1 MHMHVG
7 GGGGHWHAG
16 GPRRPQDAR
25 TAFRRSIRWAKPLW
39 PILAFGLVC
48 TLAGVFLGQQ
58 PPRIIQYLIDTV
70 IGAHRYHLLTRVILV
85 YLGIVFVGQIIG
97 AASGYWMNIAGQR
110 LLHTLRTALYDHLQ
124 MLSLSYYDNK
134 RTGDLVS
141 RVTGDVSQ
149 VEGMIIGTSKSL
161 VRQLFGVG
169 LAFYYMW
176 GYNWP
181 LALLVLIPVPRT
193 RGQPLLLH
201 TPRACGLPIHP
212 GGNGRTERQAHGKLV
227 GYTCNQ
233 GVQS

>member
-1 MHMHVG
+1 MHMHIG
-7 GGGGHWHAG
+7 GGGGHGHGGGHWHG
-16 GPRRPQDAR
+16 VGPRRPQDAR
-25 TAFRRSIRWAKPLW
+25 TAFKRSIRWAKPLW
-39 PILAFGLVC
+39 PILVFGLAC

-58 PPRIIQYLIDTV
+58 PPRIIQYMIDTV

-85 YLGIVFVGQIIG
+85 YLGVVIVGQIIG
-97 AASGYWMNIAGQR
+97 AASDYWMSVAGQR

-149 VEGMIIGTSKSL
+149 VEGMIVGTSKSL

-176 GYNWP
+176 GYNWQ
-181 LALLVLIPVPRT
+181 LALLVLIPVPILGVSLYFFT
-193 RGQPLLLH
+193 RRIRVVYRSIRESMGD
-201 TPRACGLPIHP
+201 
-212 GGNGRTERQAHGKLV
+212 TEI
-227 GYTCNQ
+227 
-233 GVQS
+233 QSIT